1 MSKQAADRSSRTAEA
16 LLDELSA
23 CVGVEALVTTSAAR
37 ELASQD
43 VYRSGELPAAVAFP
57 QTTAEVAALV
67 SVSSSHGM
75 PIYVR
80 GGGMS
85 YTDACYPDQAD
96 ALVIDMS
103 RMDKVREINANDLYV
118 TVESG
123 CTWESLNETLQQHR
137 VRPIF
142 WGPMSGKLSTVG
154 GAMAQGA
161 VTFGSS
167 RNGPSMAAAL
177 GLEVVLGS
185 GEVLETGSGG
195 QPQHSAFYREYGP
208 DLTGLM
214 CGDAGAFGIKTAV
227 TLRLEPLPLEGQGLS
242 YSFGC
247 FTNAVEA
254 VRRVS
259 RHKLATETFG
269 AETALV
275 KRVAGPPDLK
285 QDLQQL
291 VTLYRSAPG
300 FFAAMKRIVK
310 VIFHGRRFM
319 DESRFLVN
327 FLTEGRN
334 KADLSNVVRGIR
346 QEIGD
351 LGVEVANTVAEF
363 TRAVPFPD
371 PMVLGPENR
380 RLLPLH
386 GVVPYSKAVALHT
399 DYQRYLADIKNQCE
413 AHGVEVYIVY
423 ATCGPAGFLYEC
435 VIYWPDSWPELHQQV
450 MPEAMLK
457 AAPEPAPNE
466 KGRELVEEIRLA
478 TTEIFYQH
486 GCVHFQIGRAYPF
499 ARDRNAAAL
508 TLLKNVRQAV
518 DPRGVVN
525 PGALGV

>member
-1 MSKQAADRSSRTAEA
+1 MTSQAKDAFSPEA
-16 LLDELSA
+16 VLTELEGCLSAGTLESELSA
-23 CVGVEALVTTSAAR
+23 RKLAA
-37 ELASQD
+37 QD
-43 VYRSGELPAAVAFP
+43 VYREGYLPVAVACP
-57 QTTAEVAALV
+57 LETGEVSALLRVAAAY
-67 SVSSSHGM
+67 GM
-75 PIYVR
+75 PVYVR

-85 YTDACYPDQAD
+85 YTDACFPDKPD
-96 ALVIDMS
+96 ALVVDMGSMS
-103 RMDKVREINANDLYV
+103 RIREINATDLYV

-123 CTWESLNETLQQHR
+123 CTWDKLNAALAEHH
-137 VRPIF
+137 VRPVF

-177 GLEVVLGS
+177 GLEVVLGN

-195 QPQHSAFYREYGP
+195 QSQHSPFFREYGP

-227 TLRLEPLPLEGQGLS
+227 TLRLEPLPAEGQGLS
-242 YSFGC
+242 YSFAS
-247 FTNAVEA
+247 FDDAVEA

-275 KRVAGPPDLK
+275 KRVAGPPDIK
-285 QDLQQL
+285 QDLKQL
-291 VTLYRSAPG
+291 VTLFRSAPG
-300 FFAAMKRIVK
+300 VLAGLKKIVK
-310 VIFHGRRFM
+310 VAFHGRRFM
-319 DESRFLVN
+319 DQSRYLVN

-334 KADLSNVVRGIR
+334 KADLRNIIR
-346 QEIGD
+346 DMRSEIGE
-351 LGVEVANTVAEF
+351 LGLEVANTVAEF

-371 PMVLGPENR
+371 PMVLGPENT

-386 GVVPYSKAVALHT
+386 GVVPYSRAVELHN
-399 DYQRYLADIKNQCE
+399 DYQQYLNSIKDQCD
-413 AHGVEVYIVY
+413 ATGVEVYIVY

-435 VIYWPDSWPELHQQV
+435 VIYWPDSWPDLHKQV
-450 MPEAMLK
+450 MPAEILA
-457 AAPEPAPNE
+457 AAPEPEPNE
-466 KGRELVEEIRLA
+466 RGRALVEEIRLA
-478 TTEIFYQH
+478 TTDLFYQH

-499 ARDRNAAAL
+499 ARDRNPAAL
-508 TLLKNVRQAV
+508 SLLTEVRRSV
-518 DPRGVVN
+518 DPDGLIN

>member
-1 MSKQAADRSSRTAEA
+1 MTSPAKDASPPEA
-16 LLDELSA
+16 VLIELEGCLSA
-23 CVGVEALVTTSAAR
+23 GTLDSELPAR
-37 ELASQD
+37 KLASQD
-43 VYRSGELPAAVAFP
+43 VYREGYLPAAVVSPVETGEIA
-57 QTTAEVAALV
+57 ALLRVAAT
-67 SVSSSHGM
+67 HGM
-75 PIYVR
+75 PVYVR

-85 YTDACYPDQAD
+85 YTDACFPDKPD
-96 ALVIDMS
+96 ALVVDMS
-103 RMDKVREINANDLYV
+103 GMKRIREINATDLYV

-123 CTWESLNETLQQHR
+123 CTWDTLNEALREHQ

-177 GLEVVLGS
+177 GLEVVLGN

-195 QPQHSAFYREYGP
+195 QPQHSPFYREYGP

-227 TLRLEPLPLEGQGLS
+227 TLRLEPLPAAGEGLS
-242 YSFGC
+242 YSFSTFGD
-247 FTNAVEA
+247 AVEA

-275 KRVAGPPDLK
+275 KRVAGPPDIR
-285 QDLQQL
+285 QDLKQL
-291 VTLYRSAPG
+291 VTLLRSAPG
-300 FFAAMKRIVK
+300 VMAGLKKMAK
-310 VIFHGRRFM
+310 VAFHGRRFM
-319 DESRFLVN
+319 DQSRYLVN

-334 KADLSNVVRGIR
+334 KKDLDNTVRDMR
-346 QEIGD
+346 REIGE
-351 LGVEVANTVAEF
+351 LGMEVANTVAEF

-371 PMVLGPENR
+371 PMVLGPENT

-386 GVVPYSKAVALHT
+386 GVVPYSKAVGLHD
-399 DYQRYLADIKNQCE
+399 DYQQYLSSIKDRCD
-413 AHGVEVYIVY
+413 ACRVEVYIVY

-435 VIYWPDSWPELHQQV
+435 VIYWPDSWPDLHKKV
-450 MPEAMLK
+450 MPAEMLA
-457 AAPEPAPNE
+457 AAPEPESNQA
-466 KGRELVEEIRLA
+466 GRALVEEIRLA
-478 TTEIFYQH
+478 TTDLFYQH

-508 TLLKNVRQAV
+508 SLLTEVRRSV
-518 DPRGVVN
+518 DPHGLVN